1 MNFVY
6 SLHCKLYIILFR
18 HGNSPYAKIINF
30 VKLLNYHSWSFN
42 SHSLS
47 FIVIHGHSIVKL
59 LYCLLATS
67 YSQLLQLLKSNCNV
81 QSTANCQLHPAN
93 CILPTASCQLP
104 PANSLLPTFCVT

>member
-47 FIVIHGHSIVKL
+47 FIVIHCHSIVKL
-59 LYCLLATS
+59 LYCLLFFTK
-67 YSQLLQLLKSNCNV
+67 YELYECTNLQ
-81 QSTANCQLHPAN
+81 
-93 CILPTASCQLP
+93 CISIYFYIFLCISVVYCFIVYCFTASCQLP
-104 PANSLLPTFCVT
+104 THLLFIDY